1 MDTSKIKAIIAL
13 FEDSSLAKMEL
24 EVDDIKIAMEKP
36 GASVEYISTPAPVSV
51 SAPVAS
57 VTEESTNQ
65 VTGTDIKSP
74 LVGTYYAAP
83 SENDAPFVE
92 VGSQVKA
99 GDTLCIIEAMKV
111 LNEIKAPQA
120 GRVAWIAKNN
130 GDMVQFDD
138 VLMIID

>member
-1 MDTSKIKAIIAL
+1 MDTSKIQAIIAL

-36 GASVEYISTPAPVSV
+36 GASVEYVSAPVSV
-51 SAPVAS
+51 ATPE
-57 VTEESTNQ
+57 VTSKVESTNQ
-65 VTGTDIKSP
+65 VSGSEVKSP
-74 LVGTYYAAP
+74 LVGTYYVAP

-92 VGSQVKA
+92 VGTQVNA

-111 LNEIKAPQA
+111 LNEIKAPCA